1 MHRARVT
8 VDAANMGCVVTEAL
22 PRSMMVA
29 GNAPLSLNL
38 YELILRNETRIAVSL
53 RLAPGC

>member
-1 MHRARVT
+1 MKF
-8 VDAANMGCVVTEAL
+8 VVTEVL

-38 YELILRNETRIAVSL
+38 YELILRNETRMAVSL
-53 RLAPGC
+53 RLASRC